1 MSKLPTKKQILD
13 WIKDNPKKS
22 SKREIAKA
30 FRIKGSMRVELKQVL
45 KELTLRGEIDKN
57 KKSFKNPNQLPSVC
71 ILQMMASTSD
81 GDLLQGQLIGKVM
94 SPNRLS

>member
-1 MSKLPTKKQILD
+1 MSKLPTKKQIQD

-45 KELTLRGEIDKN
+45 KELTLSGEIDKH
-57 KKSFKNPNQLPSVC
+57 KKSLKTRMKQALPPTIFSADQSVAPSLMGC
-71 ILQMMASTSD
+71 S
-81 GDLLQGQLIGKVM
+81 
-94 SPNRLS
+94 

>member
-1 MSKLPTKKQILD
+1 MKRYYQKSEQILD

-45 KELTLRGEIDKN
+45 KELTLKIHLNLYIHQFWTWAIMVLQNTIQILLFLVRDFGTRTAN
-57 KKSFKNPNQLPSVC
+57 KVKRIRNLF
-71 ILQMMASTSD
+71 
-81 GDLLQGQLIGKVM
+81 
-94 SPNRLS
+94 

>member
-30 FRIKGSMRVELKQVL
+30 FRIKGSMRVELKQFL
-45 KELTLRGEIDKN
+45 KELTLSG
-57 KKSFKNPNQLPSVC
+57 
-71 ILQMMASTSD
+71 
-81 GDLLQGQLIGKVM
+81 
-94 SPNRLS
+94 